1 MAFDTLK
8 FSRQLSAAGMQGAQA
23 DMLAEA
29 LGEMLNESAGERAV
43 SRAEF
48 EIVLD
53 HLALLREQISLMR
66 DQAGPAGLGG
76 PQDQP
81 GSENLISRRP
91 LLHLLAVLVGAL
103 AANTTLLAWL
113 FDLL

>member
-1 MAFDTLK
+1 
-8 FSRQLSAAGMQGAQA
+8 
-23 DMLAEA
+23 
-29 LGEMLNESAGERAV
+29 
-43 SRAEF
+43 
-48 EIVLD
+48 
-53 HLALLREQISLMR
+53 MR

-103 AANTTLLAWL
+103 AAHTTLLAWL